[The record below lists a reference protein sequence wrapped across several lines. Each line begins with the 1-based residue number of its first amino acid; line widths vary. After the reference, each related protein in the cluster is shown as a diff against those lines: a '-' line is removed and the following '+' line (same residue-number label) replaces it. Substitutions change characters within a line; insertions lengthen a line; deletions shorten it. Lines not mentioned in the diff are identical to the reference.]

1 MSNEI
6 YIEVVKGGFVLN
18 YPVLEAESDIQLR
31 YEREVFVSPRK
42 LHQRLKEVIDTL
54 SLVSEDKPVK
64 D

>member
-6 YIEVVKGGFVLN
+6 YIEVVKGGFVLS

-31 YEREVFVSPRK
+31 HEREVFVSPRK

>member
-31 YEREVFVSPRK
+31 YVREVFVSPRK